1 MGPAPRTATTT
12 YSSAKDLLEDIG
24 ESVQKEAKKQALG
37 RSESVL
43 HGLLSNATI
52 KGVKNKATK
61 PIQLEYEYHT
71 NVTGG
76 FDKNN
81 PCANRLDVRFSD
93 IYGGQCTDNKING
106 NDDETGGTCA
116 PLRRLFLCD
125 QHLSH
130 MKEGNINNT
139 DNLLLEVSLAAKYE
153 GDSIINNYP
162 DNRDKKEGICT
173 ALARSF
179 ADIGDII
186 RGKDLFLGYT
196 KKDEKEKE
204 KVQKN
209 LKRIFNEIYK
219 KMQDPA
225 KSHYSGDSSDFY
237 KLREDW
243 WALNRKE
250 VWKAITCKAKNDAEY
265 FRKKDSDGKHC
276 SVQNCKCVDGDP
288 PTNLDYVPQ
297 HLRWFDEWS
306 EEFCRKRK
314 DQLKISLE
322 KCRGK
327 NKDKYCSLNGCNC
340 KTTVRGKKKFDYQQE
355 CNDCLVACD
364 PFVHWIDNEKLEFLK
379 QKKKYKN
386 EIKEREPTK
395 KTSHGTINNMYA
407 KEFYETLEKEH
418 RTVDTFLKLLNEEKE
433 CKNHPEVG
441 EGKKTFI
448 DFNDNIETFSHTKI
462 CEPCPWC
469 GVKPGGPP
477 WKDNDIDSCGK
488 KEISFSDKDTTDISI
503 LSTDRAKKNIL
514 QKLEN
519 FCRDTEH
526 INHDIWKC
534 HYENTDN
541 DNCILQNENTG
552 SEKQKIM
559 PFDAFFFLWLTQMLD
574 DSIEWRKKL
583 KTCINN
589 EKPTNCIR
597 GCKKPCECFERWVE
611 QKEEEWISI
620 EKHFDKQ
627 RDISEEERYITLEY
641 ILNEF
646 FMDKIEKAYGIEKSK
661 ELKEKLKSNKG
672 HGIIRDTE
680 HSQDAIKILL
690 EHELEDAKKCTETHN
705 DEKCKEQEESGG
717 RSLNPDPESDDEE
730 ETDNVKENPCAVGK
744 KLTKTVKQIARQMH
758 QAAKK
763 QLGSSSS
770 RALKAHAHLGT
781 YKHTNKRDDFKTI
794 CKITKDH
801 SNATHNYPQGPCHGK
816 NNDKSMFKTEEG
828 WKPGNQ
834 INMNDEYAFMP
845 PRRQH
850 FCTSNLEYLETADR
864 TLNGIGD
871 DPNVLNHSFL
881 GDVLLAAKFEADFIK
896 EKYNEQS
903 NYKDF
908 STICRAMKY
917 SFADLGDIIK
927 GTDLWDKNGGEQK
940 TQGKLEKI
948 FCKIKNKLPEDIQEK
963 YINDD
968 KNSPQYK
975 KLRED
980 WWEANRKEVWRAM
993 TCATTSGKIP
1003 CSIVTPLDDYIP
1015 QRLRWMTEWS
1025 EWFCKEQSKLYGELV
1040 KDCASCKKKGKEKCT
1055 QGDNDCTPCDK
1066 KCKEYGKKIRTWK
1079 DQWTKMDGIYQMLY
1093 LQAQTTAR
1101 NAGDTAFDNPNDQY
1115 VIDFFKKLQKAN
1127 GDNNFG
1133 VNTSPY
1139 FTPAGYIHQEARVGE
1154 CEVQKHFCNNNGNQD
1169 KYSFRNQPYDHEEA
1183 CACKKNTKAP
1193 EKKKEETPPA
1203 GPNVCE
1209 IVDKLFEDTTT
1220 PHAACQQKYIN
1231 GHEKFPNWKCVTP
1244 SGEKSGDKGAI
1255 CVPPRRRRLYIHDL
1269 QSLDE
1274 KPSDTAL
1281 RDWFVKSA
1289 AVETFFLW
1297 HRYKKQ
1303 KEKKPQEGS
1312 LLSGSTLL
1320 SQFSI
1325 DLGDEEQPPEKQLA
1339 GGKIPDD
1346 FLRQMFYTL
1355 GDYRDICIGDENVI
1369 KTLKYSGDK
1378 DDIME
1383 KIQEKIKAVFPTSG
1397 GTSHI
1402 PDVKP
1407 GGALSR
1413 GDWWEQHG
1421 KDIWHG
1427 MICALTYKETSGSG
1441 EKGEKTTITQDGTLK
1456 DALLDT
1462 DGKKPKRDYQ
1472 YTSVTLKE
1480 DDSGEKA
1487 ANVPAKVEP
1496 TTLADFTRRPAYF
1509 RWLEEWGD
1517 GFCRERKKRLAQ
1529 IKKDCYED
1537 GGTGEKQYSGYGEA
1551 CDRTNTSNEG
1561 ASADLEGPSCAN
1573 SCSSY
1578 RKWIERKKYEFKKQ
1592 EKAYGGQKQNCKKE
1606 RKAAESNDN
1615 DKQFCG
1621 TPETTCNT
1629 AEAFL
1634 QNLGSCKKY
1643 NGEGKKIFENTEET
1657 FKPAI
1662 DCEPCSEFKV
1672 KLEKCNCGSDA
1683 KGNTCTT
1690 GKITAENFENKTD
1703 VNEVVMRVSDNAE
1716 SGFKGD
1722 LKSSCENAHIFE
1734 GIKENKWKCRNVCG
1748 YIVCKLEEV
1757 NGEKDNGKKILLI
1770 RALVTHWVDN
1780 FLQDYNKIKK
1790 KLNTC
1795 MNSSDATPCI
1805 KGCVDKWIKLKKDE
1819 WEEIKKPYLEQY
1831 KNGYGENYNVKTI
1844 LEKFQ
1849 DQPEFKKAIGPCPT
1863 LDAFEK
1869 SKQCNATASSE
1880 KGKDGNKS
1888 YVIDCLLQELEKLQE
1903 KAKKCHDQHSDN
1915 PQEKCDDP
1923 HPDEPDEE
1931 DLLLEEEENTANS
1944 APEICKDVIKAP
1956 PKQEEK
1962 GGCEPASPLEPE
1974 EVEEETASVP
1984 PGSEPEADKGP
1995 VKPAELPKPPKRNK
2009 RQPKKLYFPTPA
2021 LQNAMLSNT
2030 IMWTIGIGFAAIS
2043 YFFLKKKTK
2052 STIDLLRVINIP
2064 KGDYGIPTM
2073 KSKNRYVPYKSGQYN
2088 GKKYIYMEGDESDD
2102 YTYIGDIS
2110 SSDITSSESE
2120 YEDIDINNIYP
2131 YKSPKYKTLIDVVLE
2146 PSKRDTFNTQSDI
2159 PSDTSTN
2166 KFTDNEWNQLK
2177 QDFISNIS
2185 QNSQMDLPK
2194 NNISGNIQMDTHPHV
2209 NILDDSM
2216 QEKPFIT
2223 SIHDRDLHN
2232 GEEVTYNINLDDHK
2246 NMNFS
2251 TNHDNIPPKNDQND
2265 LYTGIDLINDS
2276 ISGNHN
2282 VNIYDELLKRKE
2294 NELFGTNHTKHT
2306 TTNIVAKQTHNDPIV
2321 NQINLFHKW
2330 LDRHRNMCEQWDKNK
2345 KEELLDKLN
2354 EEWNKENKNN
2364 SNVTD
2369 TNGENNITRVLNSDV
2384 SIQIDMN
2391 SKPI

>member
-1 MGPAPRTATTT
+1 MAPGPRGKNVDLSVKHLFDRVGEKVHNRFHTAALERGRGLQGHL
-12 YSSAKDLLEDIG
+12 SQAKFEKDPND
-24 ESVQKEAKKQALG
+24 QQ
-37 RSESVL
+37 
-43 HGLLSNATI
+43 T
-52 KGVKNKATK
+52 
-61 PIQLEYEYHT
+61 PQDPCQLNHEYHT
-71 NVTGG
+71 TATEGHN
-76 FDKNN
+76 KEN
-81 PCANRLDVRFSD
+81 PCEKRSNVRFSYTEGAECD
-93 IYGGQCTDNKING
+93 KSKIKGNKDNK
-106 NDDETGGTCA
+106 DKGGKSEGACA
-116 PLRRLFLCD
+116 PFRRLSLCD
-125 QHLSH
+125 YNLENISDFDH
-130 MKEGNINNT
+130 INNDT
-139 DNLLLEVSLAAKYE
+139 LLADVCLAAKFE
-153 GDSIINNYP
+153 GDSLENYRAGYQEKYP
-162 DNRDKKEGICT
+162 DSHYEICT
-173 ALARSF
+173 ELARSF

-186 RGKDLFLGYT
+186 RGKDLYRGDKEE
-196 KKDEKEKE
+196 KKKLEKKLKTIFDKIKRNNPKLSTLEDE
-204 KVQKN
+204 
-209 LKRIFNEIYK
+209 EI
-219 KMQDPA
+219 
-225 KSHYSGDSSDFY
+225 
-237 KLREDW
+237 REYW
-243 WALNRKE
+243 WALNRE
-250 VWKAITCKAKNDAEY
+250 TVWKAITCNAVGGKY
-265 FRKKDSDGKHC
+265 FRQTAC
-276 SVQNCKCVDGDP
+276 SRNYQTGDKCRCATNYV
-288 PTNLDYVPQ
+288 PTYFDYVPQ
-297 HLRWFDEWS
+297 FLRWFEEWA
-306 EEFCRKRK
+306 EDFCRKKKKR
-314 DQLKISLE
+314 LE
-322 KCRGK
+322 DVKTNCRGPSG
-327 NKDKYCSLNGCNC
+327 KDKYCSRNGYDCERTIYKKGYFVIDKGCNTC
-340 KTTVRGKKKFDYQQE
+340 SVSCRPYE
-355 CNDCLVACD
+355 S
-364 PFVHWIDNEKLEFLK
+364 WIDNQKKEFEK
-379 QKKKYKN
+379 QKKKCEN
-386 EIKEREPTK
+386 EISGNSRHKRSAIIK
-395 KTSHGTINNMYA
+395 DYKAYD
-407 KEFYETLEKEH
+407 KEFYEILKSNNVGGLDKFLE
-418 RTVDTFLKLLNEEKE
+418 LLSNENE
-433 CKNHPEVG
+433 CKNID
-441 EGKKTFI
+441 GKGGKI
-448 DFNDNIETFSHTKI
+448 DFN
-462 CEPCPWC
+462 
-469 GVKPGGPP
+469 
-477 WKDNDIDSCGK
+477 
-488 KEISFSDKDTTDISI
+488 
-503 LSTDRAKKNIL
+503 
-514 QKLEN
+514 
-519 FCRDTEH
+519 
-526 INHDIWKC
+526 
-534 HYENTDN
+534 NTDN
-541 DNCILQNENTG
+541 KDNKTFYHSEYCEVCPECGVIKEGGTFKKKNENESGECDDANDVYDPRGGVKEHDINFLYSGDGKQDITVKLKDFC
-552 SEKQKIM
+552 EKPENEDGEKNEKWICYYENSNNNMCKMTNAVANYKNHAKIM
-559 PFDAFFFLWLTQMLD
+559 SFNDFFNFWVAHLLTD
-574 DSIEWRKKL
+574 TIDWRKKL
-583 KTCINN
+583 NSCIKAAKSKTC
-589 EKPTNCIR
+589 EKSCNTKCD
-597 GCKKPCECFERWVE
+597 CFRRW
-611 QKEEEWISI
+611 I
-620 EKHFDKQ
+620 EKKK
-627 RDISEEERYITLEY
+627 REW
-641 ILNEF
+641 
-646 FMDKIEKAYGIEKSK
+646 
-661 ELKEKLKSNKG
+661 EKLKDQYDEQNDFGDFSPYWTLEVALG
-672 HGIIRDTE
+672 EELLPIIEKNNSDLELIGEMKKIIEKNREKFDLKKE
-680 HSQDAIKILL
+680 DDNAIDILL
-690 EHELEDAKKCTETHN
+690 KHEL
-705 DEKCKEQEESGG
+705 QEAQ
-717 RSLNPDPESDDEE
+717 NCVTNDPEQ
-730 ETDNVKENPCAVGK
+730 NCK
-744 KLTKTVKQIARQMH
+744 KKTP
-758 QAAKK
+758 KK
-763 QLGSSSS
+763 QPTTDAS
-770 RALKAHAHLGT
+770 REGVARSENT
-781 YKHTNKRDDFKTI
+781 DDTI
-794 CKITKDH
+794 
-801 SNATHNYPQGPCHGK
+801 
-816 NNDKSMFKTEEG
+816 
-828 WKPGNQ
+828 
-834 INMNDEYAFMP
+834 
-845 PRRQH
+845 PRRQPPAAP
-850 FCTSNLEYLETADR
+850 TGSNDDDSEDEDEVEEEE
-864 TLNGIGD
+864 NGKGD
-871 DPNVLNHSFL
+871 PKDTV
-881 GDVLLAAKFEADFIK
+881 DVSQEP
-896 EKYNEQS
+896 
-903 NYKDF
+903 
-908 STICRAMKY
+908 
-917 SFADLGDIIK
+917 
-927 GTDLWDKNGGEQK
+927 
-940 TQGKLEKI
+940 
-948 FCKIKNKLPEDIQEK
+948 LPEA
-963 YINDD
+963 
-968 KNSPQYK
+968 PQVPTK
-975 KLRED
+975 
-980 WWEANRKEVWRAM
+980 
-993 TCATTSGKIP
+993 TTQVNV
-1003 CSIVTPLDDYIP
+1003 CSIVYEALKVENLTNACGLKYG
-1015 QRLRWMTEWS
+1015 
-1025 EWFCKEQSKLYGELV
+1025 SK
-1040 KDCASCKKKGKEKCT
+1040 S
-1055 QGDNDCTPCDK
+1055 
-1066 KCKEYGKKIRTWK
+1066 
-1079 DQWTKMDGIYQMLY
+1079 
-1093 LQAQTTAR
+1093 
-1101 NAGDTAFDNPNDQY
+1101 
-1115 VIDFFKKLQKAN
+1115 
-1127 GDNNFG
+1127 
-1133 VNTSPY
+1133 
-1139 FTPAGYIHQEARVGE
+1139 HVG
-1154 CEVQKHFCNNNGNQD
+1154 
-1169 KYSFRNQPYDHEEA
+1169 
-1183 CACKKNTKAP
+1183 
-1193 EKKKEETPPA
+1193 
-1203 GPNVCE
+1203 
-1209 IVDKLFEDTTT
+1209 
-1220 PHAACQQKYIN
+1220 
-1231 GHEKFPNWKCVTP
+1231 WKCVTSGGGESGEAKSRQRREAPGEAP
-1244 SGEKSGDKGAI
+1244 SGAVTATSDKDGAI
-1255 CVPPRRRRLYIHDL
+1255 CVPSRRRKLYLHKVGDGEDITDDK
-1269 QSLDE
+1269 S
-1274 KPSDTAL
+1274 L

-1383 KIQEKIKAVFPTSG
+1383 KIQDKIKAVFPTSG

-2177 QDFISNIS
+2177 QDFISGILENE
-2185 QNSQMDLPK
+2185 QKDLPK

-2223 SIHDRDLHN
+2223 SIHDRNLHN

-2306 TTNIVAKQTHNDPIV
+2306 TTNIVAKQTHNEPIV